1 LSDFETILF
10 ESDADGIAVV
20 TLNRPEQL
28 NALNPKMAEEIV
40 QVMDEIDNDPHVRGV
55 ILTGAG
61 RAFCAGAD
69 ISVGPAAFAPLPDM
83 SSSSSA
89 IRDWGGV
96 LVLRI
101 LQLNKPI
108 IAAIN
113 GPAVGIGATMTLP
126 CDIRLAATGAKI
138 GFVFARRGIVTD
150 GCSSWFLPRIV
161 GISTALRWCMTG
173 SIISAEEARA
183 ERLVSSLSEP
193 DELLSAARE
202 IINDIAANTSA
213 LSVSLTRQLLWR
225 GLVEDHPMGSHY
237 LESRLIG
244 PLTMPGAD
252 AEEGVASFLEKR
264 PVKFR
269 SEVPRDLPKDWPF
282 WREPTY
288 EDYANPDN
296 NSD

>member
-1 LSDFETILF
+1 LSDYQTILF
-10 ESDADGIAVV
+10 ESGTDGVAVV
-20 TLNRPEQL
+20 TLNRPDQL
-28 NALNPKMAEEIV
+28 NAMNPKMAEEIV
-40 QVMDEIDNDPHVRGV
+40 QVMDVIDNDPRIRGV

-69 ISVGPAAFAPLPDM
+69 ISVGPTAFAPLPDM
-83 SSSSSA
+83 SSTSSA

-101 LQLNKPI
+101 LGLNKPI

-173 SIISAEEARA
+173 SIVSAEEARD
-183 ERLVSSLSEP
+183 ERLVYSLFEP
-193 DELLSAARE
+193 DELLSAARD
-202 IINDIAANTSA
+202 IIHEMAANTSA
-213 LSVSLTRQLLWR
+213 LSTSLTRQLLWR
-225 GLVEDHPMGSHY
+225 GLVEDHPMASHY

-244 PLTMPGAD
+244 PLTMPGSD

-269 SEVPRDLPKDWPF
+269 SEVPRDLPEGWPF
-282 WREPTY
+282 WREPTFDGY
-288 EDYANPDN
+288 VDAEN
-296 NSD
+296 

>member
-1 LSDFETILF
+1 MRDFETILF
-10 ESDADGIAVV
+10 ESSADGVAVV
-20 TLNRPEQL
+20 TLNRPDQL
-28 NALNPKMAEEIV
+28 NAMNPRMAEEIV
-40 QVMDEIDNDPHVRGV
+40 QVMDVIDDDPKIRGV
-55 ILTGAG
+55 VLTGAG

-69 ISVGPAAFAPLPDM
+69 ISVGPTAFEPLPDM
-83 SSSSSA
+83 SSSSNA

-101 LQLNKPI
+101 LRLNKPI

-126 CDIRLAATGAKI
+126 CDIRLAATSAKI

-173 SIISAEEARA
+173 SIVSAEEARD
-183 ERLVSSLSEP
+183 EQLVYSLFEP
-193 DELLSAARE
+193 DALLSAARD
-202 IINDIAANTSA
+202 IIHEMASNTSA
-213 LSVSLTRQLLWR
+213 LATSLTRQLLWR
-225 GLVEDHPMGSHY
+225 GLVEDHPMASHY

-264 PVKFR
+264 PVKFK
-269 SEVPRDLPKDWPF
+269 SEVPKDLPEGWPF
-282 WREPTY
+282 WQEPTFGGSA
-288 EDYANPDN
+288 DARD
-296 NSD
+296 

>member
-10 ESDADGIAVV
+10 ESDSDGVAVV

-28 NALNPKMAEEIV
+28 NAMNPRMAEEIV
-40 QVMDEIDNDPHVRGV
+40 QVMDEIDNDIRIRGV

-69 ISVGPAAFAPLPDM
+69 ISVGPKAFAPLPDM
-83 SSSSSA
+83 SSASSA

-101 LQLNKPI
+101 LKLNKPI

-126 CDIRLAATGAKI
+126 CDIRLATTGAKI

-173 SIISAEEARA
+173 SIITAEEATT
-183 ERLVSSLSEP
+183 EGLVYSLFEL
-193 DELLSAARE
+193 DELLSAARDIIQE
-202 IINDIAANTSA
+202 IGANTSA
-213 LSVSLTRQLLWR
+213 LSTSLTRQLLWR

-244 PLTMPGAD
+244 PLTKPGAD

-264 PVKFR
+264 PVHFTSR
-269 SEVPRDLPKDWPF
+269 VPQDLPEAWPF
-282 WREPTY
+282 WREPIF
-288 EDYANPDN
+288 EDYPVGEMD
-296 NSD
+296 